1 MFHAEPED
9 KGTEVMLH
17 DTTGTSLASI
27 LRETIIVLVRSDTAD
42 LSARQ
47 LAVFLTCYLAPRPQT
62 VRGLATDLNVP
73 KPGICRALGRLEYLK
88 LVRRKADP
96 MDRRSVFVQRTS
108 AGAAYLTRLR
118 GAIAAAGAQVIT
130 EASRRAEV
138 DTIAQ
143 IKERRRG

>member
-1 MFHAEPED
+1 MFQREPEE
-9 KGTEVMLH
+9 KGTGGMLQ
-17 DTTGTSLASI
+17 DTTGTNLASI
-27 LRETIIVLVRSDTAD
+27 LRETIIALVRSDAAD

-47 LAVFLTCYLAPRPQT
+47 LVVFLTCYLDPRPQT
-62 VRGLATDLNVP
+62 VRGLAADLNVP
-73 KPGICRALGRLEYLK
+73 KPGICRALGRLEYLE

-96 MDRRSVFVQRTS
+96 MDRRSVFVRRTS
-108 AGAAYLTRLR
+108 AGAAYLTWLR
-118 GAIAAAGAQVIT
+118 GAIAAAGAQVLT